1 MIYCGAL
8 SFSTGSVIV
17 STPQDVALSD
27 VRKGIA
33 MLRKVS
39 VPVGFLPSSIHYTP
53 VLNSCALDYG
63 ICLESS
69 FLPLPNLHHT
79 QPTILIW

>member
-1 MIYCGAL
+1 MAYPASALGA
-8 SFSTGSVIV
+8 VIV

-39 VPVGFLPSSIHYTP
+39 VPVTLFHSFFFDARSHPVFFFLPDNRA
-53 VLNSCALDYG
+53 NS
-63 ICLESS
+63 
-69 FLPLPNLHHT
+69 
-79 QPTILIW
+79 